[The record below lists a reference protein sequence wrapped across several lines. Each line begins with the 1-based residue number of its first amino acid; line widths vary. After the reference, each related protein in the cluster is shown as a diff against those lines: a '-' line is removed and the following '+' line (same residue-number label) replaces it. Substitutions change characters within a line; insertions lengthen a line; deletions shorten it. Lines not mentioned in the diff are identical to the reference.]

1 MRTAR
6 ASLAQ
11 HFHWSRIPRICV
23 IVTSGAL
30 VFQHANETVLVFDVG
45 GSHIAASVSGI
56 RTPAVAKPQSASV
69 AKNGSFSDFLETLA
83 SLAKRALAPAATP
96 TGVSIAMPNP
106 FDYMRGISYMRH
118 KYEYLYG
125 IDLRAKLSQ
134 LFTCPPDN
142 IQFLNDAAAFLV
154 GEIAQGAGRGVDRV
168 VGITLG
174 TGVGSAFASHGEI
187 LTEGQGIPAD
197 GEIWNLSYKAGI
209 VEKFVSTLA
218 IQEQYKEST
227 GIWEEVQAIA
237 NESNTNQRARYTFQ
251 QFGTELGKVL
261 RATCVTFSPERIIL
275 GGGISRSAALF
286 LPFAEQEL
294 LGLGIGLC
302 VSELGECAALVG
314 AAVDWVKK
322 HNDRLRL
329 TEPMRPA
336 GET

>member
-1 MRTAR
+1 M
-6 ASLAQ
+6 
-11 HFHWSRIPRICV
+11 
-23 IVTSGAL
+23 
-30 VFQHANETVLVFDVG
+30 FQDANETVLVFDVG

-56 RTPAVAKPQSASV
+56 RAPAVGKPQSASV
-69 AKNGSFSDFLETLA
+69 ARNGSLSEFLATLS
-83 SLAKRALAPAATP
+83 SLAKRALAPTVNP

-106 FDYMRGISYMRH
+106 FDYVHGISYMRH
-118 KYEYLYG
+118 KYKYLYG
-125 IDLRAKLSQ
+125 IDLRGKLSQ
-134 LFTCPPDN
+134 VFACPPDS

-154 GEIAQGAGRGVDRV
+154 GEMAQGAGRGVDRV

-187 LTEGQGIPAD
+187 LTEGQGIPAG
-197 GEIWNLSYKAGI
+197 GEIWNLSYKDGI

-218 IQEQYKEST
+218 IQEQYRETT

-237 NESNTNQRARYTFQ
+237 NESNPNEHARLTFQ
-251 QFGTELGKVL
+251 QFGRELGKVL
-261 RATCVTFSPERIIL
+261 RATCVAFSPERIIL
-275 GGGISRSAALF
+275 GGGISRSAVLF

-294 LGLGIGLC
+294 LGIGIRLC
-302 VSELGECAALVG
+302 VSELGERAALVG

-322 HNDRLRL
+322 HNGSLRL

>member
-1 MRTAR
+1 M
-6 ASLAQ
+6 
-11 HFHWSRIPRICV
+11 
-23 IVTSGAL
+23 
-30 VFQHANETVLVFDVG
+30 G

-56 RTPAVAKPQSASV
+56 RAPAVGKPQSASV
-69 AKNGSFSDFLETLA
+69 ARNGSLSEFLATLS
-83 SLAKRALAPAATP
+83 SLAKRALAPTVNP

-106 FDYMRGISYMRH
+106 FDYVHGISYMRH
-118 KYEYLYG
+118 KYKYLYG
-125 IDLRAKLSQ
+125 IDLRGKLSQ
-134 LFTCPPDN
+134 VFACPPDS

-154 GEIAQGAGRGVDRV
+154 GEMAQGAGRGVDRV

-187 LTEGQGIPAD
+187 LTEGQGIPAG
-197 GEIWNLSYKAGI
+197 GEIWNLSYKDGI

-218 IQEQYKEST
+218 IQEQYRETT

-237 NESNTNQRARYTFQ
+237 NESNPNEHARLTFQ
-251 QFGTELGKVL
+251 QFGRELGKVL
-261 RATCVTFSPERIIL
+261 RATCVAFSPERIIL
-275 GGGISRSAALF
+275 GGGISRSAVLF

-294 LGLGIGLC
+294 LGIGIRLC
-302 VSELGECAALVG
+302 VSELGERAALVG

-322 HNDRLRL
+322 HNGSLRL